1 MLTRAGCAGF
11 VHLAVDN
18 GFSPDPTVVVDG
30 FVVLT
35 LRALEAAASEPG
47 LRRFVLTSSYITVCH
62 YHMNGAYDVTQ
73 ASWNDEYVVVY
84 PDGADGRREETQD
97 GQRGAEEG
105 RAVSPGT
112 YALTAATFTP
122 GHVSLL
128 YASTVSRESFLEEWP
143 SETFIVDAGEQ
154 RPAWAVFAELRP
166 PRLMEMRFLLNTG
179 ELLLRPSHWRIDRA
193 RCLLLMD
200 RFFDIMASEQ
210 TASPAWGEEM
220 FRLPPALED
229 ALQLPRRPRSI
240 RNGARSGF
248 LTLGR
253 RRRPSV
259 FLVV

>member
-1 MLTRAGCAGF
+1 MMTWA
-11 VHLAVDN
+11 
-18 GFSPDPTVVVDG
+18 
-30 FVVLT
+30 
-35 LRALEAAASEPG
+35 
-47 LRRFVLTSSYITVCH
+47 RR
-62 YHMNGAYDVTQ
+62 
-73 ASWNDEYVVVY
+73 
-84 PDGADGRREETQD
+84 ADGSDIYTRSC
-97 GQRGAEEG
+97 
-105 RAVSPGT
+105 VSVVR
-112 YALTAATFTP
+112 FNQ
-122 GHVSLL
+122 
-128 YASTVSRESFLEEWP
+128 WP